1 MSTVRVLPHPHL
13 CPDGVTFASKPGQ
26 SLCDALLAHGVPLEH
41 ACEKVAACA
50 TCHVYIRQGGA
61 SVPPSNDLEEDQL
74 DSAWALQADSRLAC
88 CVKLG
93 DGDLL
98 IEIPKHSRNHAR
110 EHG

>member
-1 MSTVRVLPHPHL
+1 MPTVRVLPHPHL
-13 CPDGVTFASKPGQ
+13 CPDGARFESEPGQ

-50 TCHVYIRQGGA
+50 TCHVYVRQGGA
-61 SVPPSNDLEEDQL
+61 SLAPSADLEEDQL
-74 DSAWALQADSRLAC
+74 DAAWALQADSRLAC
-88 CVKLG
+88 CVRLS
-93 DGDLL
+93 DTDLL